1 MKSDNFI
8 KAIKYYAS
16 LSFLIPLI
24 AINSCLLIYKFFGD
38 YDLYYPL
45 DWDNQKIT
53 YPYKEY
59 VKLNE
64 DEHGANKNR
73 SFTNCPKF
81 IHEPVYVTK
90 DNIFIKNEAVK
101 LKKSNIEKNNIK
113 EVILERQN
121 VLNPRCV
128 KNSKFIYFLLTNI
141 HPLEKLLVK
150 SQIEN
155 TSGFSKI
162 KNPYFYGEA
171 SISRTARFF
180 PAIVIFKTLIILSS
194 ILLFIYWKNNLSLF
208 NELKN
213 KNVLANFSN
222 SFFYLG
228 VLSCIFLFFHAV
240 FLGLDFD
247 SKIFDRIR
255 KLVIILF
262 IVFEVAA
269 QISLTNNL
277 FKLKRALTSYIKIS
291 VLKAKIVFVS
301 IVFLVTCVSFVI
313 LAFYDPSS
321 AFKHT
326 LEWNYFAF
334 LLFYYLLSSLLWK
347 NKTTF
352 IHP

>member
-1 MKSDNFI
+1 MKSNNFI
-8 KAIKYYAS
+8 RVIKRYAL

-24 AINSCLLIYKFFGD
+24 AMNSCLLIYKFFGD

-64 DEHGANKNR
+64 DEHGVNKNR

-90 DNIFIKNEAVK
+90 DNIFITNEAPK
-101 LKKSNIEKNNIK
+101 LKKLNIEKNNIK
-113 EVILERQN
+113 EVILERKN
-121 VLNPRCV
+121 ILNPRCV

-180 PAIVIFKTLIILSS
+180 PAIVIFKTLIILTS
-194 ILLFIYWKNNLSLF
+194 ILLFVYWKNNLNFF
-208 NELKN
+208 NGLRN
-213 KNVLANFSN
+213 KNVLANFSS

-228 VLSCIFLFFHAV
+228 FLSCVCLFFHAA
-240 FLGLDFD
+240 FLGLDID
-247 SKIFDRIR
+247 SKIFDKVR
-255 KLVIILF
+255 KLILILF
-262 IVFEVAA
+262 IVFEIAA
-269 QISLTNNL
+269 QISLTKNL
-277 FKLKRALTSYIKIS
+277 FKLKKSLGFYIKTTI
-291 VLKAKIVFVS
+291 LKAKIIFVL
-301 IVFLVTCVSFVI
+301 IIFLVTLFSFVYFT
-313 LAFYDPSS
+313 FYDPS
-321 AFKHT
+321 AKFKHT

-334 LLFYYLLSSLLWK
+334 LLFYYLLR
-347 NKTTF
+347 
-352 IHP
+352 